1 MALVGGFI
9 TIHRKIM
16 DWEWYKD
23 TNTFCLFIYLLLSA
37 NYEPKRFKGK
47 LIDRGQLVTSL
58 TSISTD
64 TGLSIQQTR
73 TALEHLISTGEV
85 TNKSF
90 TKYRVITIVNYDRY
104 QSEQQT
110 NQQTNNKQTTDD
122 STNNQ
127 QTNQQ
132 TNQQQWNNN
141 NNINNNT
148 IPLSRNSVRETFKPP
163 TVEDVECYCDEK
175 GIYGFD
181 AAYFIDYYT
190 MRGWKIGKNQIKDWK
205 ACIRTWLRNDERR
218 KREKE
223 QEYDP
228 LPY

>member
-58 TSISTD
+58 ASMAEG
-64 TGLSIQQTR
+64 TGLTFQQTR
-73 TALEHLISTGEV
+73 TALSHLISTGEV

-90 TKYRVITIVNYDRY
+90 TKYRVITITNYDRY

-110 NQQTNNKQTTDD
+110 NQQTNNKQVT
-122 STNNQ
+122 SNLAN
-127 QTNQQ
+127 
-132 TNQQQWNNN
+132 NQQQWNNN
-141 NNINNNT
+141 NNITNKQNTLLSKSNNGT
-148 IPLSRNSVRETFKPP
+148 PFKPP
-163 TVEDVECYCDEK
+163 TVEDVEQYCEEK

-181 AAYFIDYYT
+181 ASYFVDYYT
-190 MRGWKIGKNQIKDWK
+190 MRGWMIGKNKIKDWK
-205 ACIRTWLRNDERR
+205 ACIRTWLRNDEK
-218 KREKE
+218 KRQQK
-223 QEYDP
+223 YDEENP